1 MNDKSLGVR
10 YFFYFLTS
18 LFVLIFIINIFKEDE
33 IQYSLENYK
42 KFVHKEYL
50 KYSNEYKNSSELI
63 YFNEFVKNKQLIK
76 TFKNIN
82 NTNLNEAKKEIY
94 NHLKDSYL
102 FYKTLDANDISFY
115 SSSNKLLLSMQENFV
130 DDSSKIVAEV
140 ILNKKELSSFKIV
153 DDNYFLIFSKPIFD
167 ENLNFLG
174 VINIEFNFATLI
186 KKLEYNNEFSFSMI
200 ISNQIKLNKSFYFNL
215 TDSQKSLLIDNIN
228 KSKDFSLITKNHA
241 IDFPVVF
248 IPVLKSLTNENS
260 LYLVAFNSNKNSN
273 IGKIE
278 KYFDVLFVI
287 VTFLIFI
294 IFYFSFKVKY
304 FKTQKLIIDKKYQ
317 ELHTQID
324 DNVIKVETDLEGI
337 ITYASKPF
345 CKISGYSHKELL
357 GRNVNL
363 LKHSNISSVFF
374 EKLWNELQ
382 TNKIWEGEI
391 KNQDRY
397 GNSYWIKGVIF
408 PKYDYENK
416 VIGYISIRSNITDTK
431 QLEKINKL
439 LKEDLS
445 NKLNEIR
452 MKDKTLV
459 DSTKVQLM
467 SKIIDSLGH
476 QWKQP
481 ILNISSLI
489 YNLKVIIKNEE
500 NSKDKLE
507 LIQQTEFELK
517 NLSEVLN
524 EIKYLFQQ
532 NQKKKSNLTDVIK
545 ESILA
550 TQEELQAN
558 NIKIKY
564 DLESEI
570 STIISFNELKN
581 IIFNMIKNCIEQK
594 KLNNQDEVSMIINV
608 IKEDDLLIKIEDN
621 IKGEN
626 KKIDENRHSNSYLYL
641 VKLFVEKNKG
651 LFWFE
656 NTNYNTTYYIK
667 LKSENI

>member
-1 MNDKSLGVR
+1 
-10 YFFYFLTS
+10 
-18 LFVLIFIINIFKEDE
+18 
-33 IQYSLENYK
+33 
-42 KFVHKEYL
+42 
-50 KYSNEYKNSSELI
+50 
-63 YFNEFVKNKQLIK
+63 
-76 TFKNIN
+76 
-82 NTNLNEAKKEIY
+82 
-94 NHLKDSYL
+94 
-102 FYKTLDANDISFY
+102 
-115 SSSNKLLLSMQENFV
+115 MQENPK
-130 DDSSKIVAEV
+130 DYGSNIVAWV
-140 ILNKKELSSFKIV
+140 ISNKKELSSFKIV
-153 DDNYFLIFSKPIFD
+153 DNNYFLLFSKPIFD

-174 VINIEFNFATLI
+174 VINIEFDFTSLL
-186 KKLEYNNEFSFSMI
+186 KKLEYNNEFSFSLLV
-200 ISNQIKLNKSFYFNL
+200 SNQIKLDKNFYFNL
-215 TDSQKSLLIDNIN
+215 TDSQKSLVIDNIS
-228 KSKDFSLITKNHA
+228 KSKDFSLISKNHA
-241 IDFPVVF
+241 IDFPVIF
-248 IPVLKSLTNENS
+248 MPILKSLTNENS

-273 IGKIE
+273 IAKID
-278 KYFDVLFVI
+278 KYFDILFVV
-287 VTFLIFI
+287 VTFFIFV

-317 ELHTQID
+317 ELHSQID

-374 EKLWNELQ
+374 EKLWSELQ

-408 PKYDYENK
+408 PKYDFDNK
-416 VIGYISIRSNITDTK
+416 IIGYTSIRSNITDTK

-467 SKIIDSLGH
+467 PKILDSLGH

-481 ILNISSLI
+481 ILNISSMI
-489 YNLKVIIKNEE
+489 YNLKMIIKNEE

-532 NQKKKSNLTDVIK
+532 NQKKKSKLTDVIK

-570 STIISFNELKN
+570 STIIPFNELKN

-608 IKEDDLLIKIEDN
+608 IKEDGLLIKIEDN

-626 KKIDENRHSNSYLYL
+626 KKIDENRSSNSYLYL

-656 NTNYNTTYYIK
+656 NTNYNTTYYMK

>member
-532 NQKKKSNLTDVIK
+532 NQKKKSKLTDVIK

>member
-241 IDFPVVF
+241 IDFPV
-248 IPVLKSLTNENS
+248 I
-260 LYLVAFNSNKNSN
+260 
-273 IGKIE
+273 
-278 KYFDVLFVI
+278 
-287 VTFLIFI
+287 LI
-294 IFYFSFKVKY
+294 
-304 FKTQKLIIDKKYQ
+304 
-317 ELHTQID
+317 
-324 DNVIKVETDLEGI
+324 
-337 ITYASKPF
+337 
-345 CKISGYSHKELL
+345 
-357 GRNVNL
+357 
-363 LKHSNISSVFF
+363 
-374 EKLWNELQ
+374 
-382 TNKIWEGEI
+382 
-391 KNQDRY
+391 
-397 GNSYWIKGVIF
+397 
-408 PKYDYENK
+408 
-416 VIGYISIRSNITDTK
+416 
-431 QLEKINKL
+431 
-439 LKEDLS
+439 
-445 NKLNEIR
+445 
-452 MKDKTLV
+452 
-459 DSTKVQLM
+459 
-467 SKIIDSLGH
+467 
-476 QWKQP
+476 
-481 ILNISSLI
+481 
-489 YNLKVIIKNEE
+489 
-500 NSKDKLE
+500 
-507 LIQQTEFELK
+507 
-517 NLSEVLN
+517 
-524 EIKYLFQQ
+524 
-532 NQKKKSNLTDVIK
+532 
-545 ESILA
+545 
-550 TQEELQAN
+550 
-558 NIKIKY
+558 
-564 DLESEI
+564 
-570 STIISFNELKN
+570 
-581 IIFNMIKNCIEQK
+581 
-594 KLNNQDEVSMIINV
+594 
-608 IKEDDLLIKIEDN
+608 
-621 IKGEN
+621 
-626 KKIDENRHSNSYLYL
+626 
-641 VKLFVEKNKG
+641 
-651 LFWFE
+651 
-656 NTNYNTTYYIK
+656 
-667 LKSENI
+667 

>member
-102 FYKTLDANDISFY
+102 FYKTLDVNDISFY

-130 DDSSKIVAEV
+130 DDSSKIVAVV

-278 KYFDVLFVI
+278 KYFDVLFVL

-397 GNSYWIKGVIF
+397 GNSYWIKGVNF

-452 MKDKTLV
+452 MKDKT
-459 DSTKVQLM
+459 
-467 SKIIDSLGH
+467 
-476 QWKQP
+476 
-481 ILNISSLI
+481 
-489 YNLKVIIKNEE
+489 
-500 NSKDKLE
+500 
-507 LIQQTEFELK
+507 
-517 NLSEVLN
+517 
-524 EIKYLFQQ
+524 
-532 NQKKKSNLTDVIK
+532 
-545 ESILA
+545 
-550 TQEELQAN
+550 
-558 NIKIKY
+558 
-564 DLESEI
+564 
-570 STIISFNELKN
+570 
-581 IIFNMIKNCIEQK
+581 
-594 KLNNQDEVSMIINV
+594 
-608 IKEDDLLIKIEDN
+608 
-621 IKGEN
+621 
-626 KKIDENRHSNSYLYL
+626 
-641 VKLFVEKNKG
+641 
-651 LFWFE
+651 
-656 NTNYNTTYYIK
+656 
-667 LKSENI
+667 